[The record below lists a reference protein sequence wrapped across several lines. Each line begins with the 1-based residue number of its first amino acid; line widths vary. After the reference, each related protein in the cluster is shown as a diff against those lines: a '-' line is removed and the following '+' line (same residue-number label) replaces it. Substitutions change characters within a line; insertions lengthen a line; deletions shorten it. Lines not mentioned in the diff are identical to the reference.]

1 MKLTLG
7 RDTQSIDINLF
18 EVTAAIRK
26 TELQAVIFR
35 MADCISG
42 LEASAEKDQQTI
54 SKLRQQQGTSKDS
67 GVSGMVDFGND
78 NKRGK
83 GLQKPI
89 SKQPGMSIV
98 NPGCRKRKIAKGVE
112 FD

>member
-1 MKLTLG
+1 M
-7 RDTQSIDINLF
+7 NLF

-26 TELQAVIFR
+26 NELQTILFR
-35 MADCISG
+35 LADTVTS
-42 LEASAEKDQQTI
+42 LETSAEAAEKAI

-67 GVSGMVDFGND
+67 GVGGMVDYSVDG
-78 NKRGK
+78 KRGR
-83 GLQKPI
+83 GVQKPV